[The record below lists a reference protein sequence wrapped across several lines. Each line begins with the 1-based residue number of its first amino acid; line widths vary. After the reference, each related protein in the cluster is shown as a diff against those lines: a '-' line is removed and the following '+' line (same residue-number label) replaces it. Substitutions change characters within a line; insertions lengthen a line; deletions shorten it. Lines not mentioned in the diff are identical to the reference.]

1 MDPDGAMLEV
11 DTMPPSKPGSF
22 TAEDYWNLPE
32 GVRAELIDGEL
43 YDMAPPTRV
52 HQKIVLRIS
61 RVIDE
66 FIERHNGEC
75 EVYPAPFAVNLNADD
90 STYVEP
96 DVSVI
101 CDPSKLTSRGCTGA
115 PDFIAEVVSPS
126 SRRMDYLTKGGLYSN
141 AGVREYW
148 VVDPEKSKTTVYDFE
163 NENFAPIIYPFSSP
177 IPVGIY
183 PGLTITIAELL
194 K

>member
-1 MDPDGAMLEV
+1 
-11 DTMPPSKPGSF
+11 MPPSKPRPF

-43 YDMAPPTRV
+43 YDMTPPNRA

-126 SRRMDYLTKGGLYSN
+126 SRRMDYLTKGSLYSN

-163 NENFAPIIYPFSSP
+163 NESFAPIIYPFSSP